1 MSEINTDAM
10 DRDELEATAA
20 DLGVTFASNIGDAN
34 LRKKINQAL
43 GQTAPEMESGPA
55 EQPFDVPNPEKE
67 KQFEIRIAKHE
78 QDKQPVQGGV
88 NGKSFVIERGKS
100 VIVAASVVEAL
111 NNAVQWHF
119 DPETLERTD
128 VQGYPFQIIREV

>member
-1 MSEINTDAM
+1 M
-10 DRDELEATAA
+10 
-20 DLGVTFASNIGDAN
+20 
-34 LRKKINQAL
+34 
-43 GQTAPEMESGPA
+43 
-55 EQPFDVPNPEKE
+55 
-67 KQFEIRIAKHE
+67 
-78 QDKQPVQGGV
+78 